1 MRMDFNAEPI
11 RNKILEQIN
20 ALQVALSNLD
30 NGICDFKVT
39 IKSEEGEQVGES
51 KVSLAEAFGKAAFT
65 GMIFGKLAGSTVT
78 SEIEVNGFRHVI
90 EEKNGII

>member
-1 MRMDFNAEPI
+1 MDFNADPI
-11 RNKILEQIN
+11 RSKILEQIN

-30 NGICDFKVT
+30 NGIYDCIVT
-39 IKSEEGEQVGES
+39 IKSEDGEQVGES
-51 KVSLAEAFGKAAFT
+51 NISLSEAFGKAAFT

-78 SEIEVNGFRHVI
+78 SEIVVNGFRHVI